1 MSKLTGFKKIAA
13 CTVAVLICAS
23 VFSGAGSVVMNAE
36 KAQAQS
42 AELKDNQK
50 NISNAKTDI
59 EALIAKQKELDKKIA
74 ETKDN
79 INEEEEN
86 QKAIEEQ
93 ITTVQRTIMALT
105 STISQTNDEILALE
119 ESIAEKEVLVS
130 EKHDQ
135 IVAGVD
141 EFKERLKAMYVA
153 GNNSYSDI
161 IIGSSDFYDMLM
173 KMELVKRVAE
183 HDDKMIDDL
192 IVLKNQYEADEAE
205 LTAEKTELETK
216 QAELETQ
223 KKAHENQRDKMQALF
238 EESKIAIDELN
249 SNQEIY
255 QNNLAMIEQDKA
267 EFEKQLDQLY
277 KERIAIQTEEKKK
290 ADEEKARQEEE
301 RRKEEE
307 RKKQEE
313 ERQRLALEKQRQE
326 QAQKVADQQEA
337 KRNSQ
342 TVIEDD
348 DDDDSSSDNSGV
360 SAEVTADDGKNAD
373 TDVTAETGGDDDD
386 DGDTG
391 LYIPPTASDN
401 LSKNAQYGYVDKSR
415 FTWPVPGH
423 YNISSGFGY
432 RNWGVLVGYHD
443 GIDIWDSNIYNAEI
457 VAADAGTVIR
467 VENYCPHDYGKDYS
481 CGCGGGYGR
490 YCVIDHGD
498 GYWTLYGHA
507 NNIVVSVGQH
517 VEKGQVVGYVGS
529 TGHSTGPHT
538 HFEIQLNR
546 TKLDPQDFV

>member
-1 MSKLTGFKKIAA
+1 MNKLTGFKKIAA

-42 AELKDNQK
+42 AELKENQS
-50 NISNAKTDI
+50 NISDTKSDI
-59 EALIAKQKELDKKIA
+59 EELIAKQEELDKKIA

-79 INEEEEN
+79 IDSEEEN
-86 QKAIEEQ
+86 KKAIEEQ

-105 STISQTNDEILALE
+105 STISQTNDEITALE
-119 ESIAEKEVLVS
+119 QSIAEKEVQVN
-130 EKHDQ
+130 EKHEQ
-135 IVAGVD
+135 IVEGVG

-192 IVLKNQYEADEAE
+192 IVLKDQYEADEAE
-205 LTAEKTELETK
+205 LNAEKTELETK

-223 KKAHENQRDKMQALF
+223 KKAHENQRDKLQVLF
-238 EESKIAIDELN
+238 EESQIAIDEL
-249 SNQEIY
+249 SSDQEIY
-255 QNNLAMIEQDKA
+255 KNNLAMIEQDRA
-267 EFEKQLDQLY
+267 EFEKHLEQLY
-277 KERIAIQTEEKKK
+277 MERMAIQTEEKRK
-290 ADEEKARQEEE
+290 ADEEKARQEEA

-307 RKKQEE
+307 RKKKEE
-313 ERQRLALEKQRQE
+313 EEKQRLALEKQRQE
-326 QAQKVADQQEA
+326 EEEAARKKAEADAAAQQAD
-337 KRNSQ
+337 
-342 TVIEDD
+342 
-348 DDDDSSSDNSGV
+348 DNSG
-360 SAEVTADDGKNAD
+360 SGSTDDYDTDSGSTNTDTPAD
-373 TDVTAETGGDDDD
+373 TDDGDDD
-386 DGDTG
+386 TQ

-401 LSKNAQYGYVDKSR
+401 LSKNAQNGYVEKSR

-423 YNISSGFGY
+423 YNVSSGFGY
-432 RNWGVLVGYHD
+432 RNWGVLVGYHG

-457 VAADAGTVIR
+457 VAADAGTVID
-467 VENYCPHDYGKDYS
+467 VSNYCPHDYGKSYS

-490 YCVIDHGD
+490 YCIIEHSD

-507 NNIVVSVGQH
+507 NNIVVSVGQY
-517 VEKGQVVGYVGS
+517 VEKGQVLGYVGS

-538 HFEIQLNR
+538 HFEVRLNGER
-546 TKLDPQDFV
+546 QDPQNYV